1 MLARLMHHN
10 SQLPSCEECQVTS
23 KRLSLPVLII
33 VIYRSINK
41 KLCTYFAVFNSSSMT
56 KSMLKES
63 TLAKAKALMIEH
75 LSLISFAD
83 SF

>member
-1 MLARLMHHN
+1 
-10 SQLPSCEECQVTS
+10 
-23 KRLSLPVLII
+23 
-33 VIYRSINK
+33 
-41 KLCTYFAVFNSSSMT
+41 MT